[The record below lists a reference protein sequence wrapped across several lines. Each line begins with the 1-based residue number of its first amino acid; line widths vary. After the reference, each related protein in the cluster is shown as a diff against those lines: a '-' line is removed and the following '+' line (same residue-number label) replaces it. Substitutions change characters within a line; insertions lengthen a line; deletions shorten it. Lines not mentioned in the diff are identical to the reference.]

1 MPFLPQYSGGVC
13 LPLVYCIGLN
23 GAQNA
28 GRVAFTDDLIYAPLK
43 DELCQVVVLVDR
55 VDEVGPVVSAL
66 AGLLQL
72 SQRLGQEGEA
82 TIFVHDLTAS
92 YRLTRKWKA
101 ARQPNL
107 FELQHDQNLQQ
118 T

>member
-13 LPLVYCIGLN
+13 LPQVYCIGLN

-28 GRVAFTDDLIYAPLK
+28 GRVAFTDDLIYVPLK
-43 DELCQVVVLVDR
+43 DGLCQVVVLVDC
-55 VDEVGPVVSAL
+55 VDEVGPAVSAL
-66 AGLLQL
+66 AGLSQL
-72 SQRLGQEGEA
+72 SQRLGQEDES
-82 TIFVHDLTAS
+82 LPS
-92 YRLTRKWKA
+92 YRLTQKWKT